1 MANSLEQQTD
11 VYEFGGFRVDAAKRL
26 LLNGDGEIVPLT
38 PKVFDTLLYLVRHN
52 QKVIEKDELMRE
64 IWADTIVEENNLSQN
79 ISILRR
85 VLGEKRGEHRFI
97 ATVPGKGFKFVA
109 FVREIEDAETERR
122 RDSAR
127 LSDELM
133 SEPSAVA
140 GGLSSAELNISD
152 YKFQNSNKSGIS
164 NLKFEIKDQQPQ
176 TADRRTNRFRS
187 IVLAVLSILALGSI
201 GFYLWRE
208 NVKPAPDAPIKIIA
222 VLPFKPLVAENRDEA
237 LELGMADT
245 LISRLGDNREIVVRP
260 LSSVRKYGGL
270 EQDALAA
277 GRALAVDSVLDGS
290 IQRWGDNL
298 RVTARLV
305 KTADDSLLWTGTFDE
320 KFTDI
325 FVVQDA
331 ISKRV
336 AAALALRLSGDKAA
350 KLEKRST
357 NNAEAYELYLRGRF
371 HYFKIT
377 LPEIRKAITYYQQAI
392 ELDPNYAL
400 AYAGMADAYRTL
412 PIAYDMSSKEGFPQA
427 KAAAVKALEIDEN
440 LSEAHVVL
448 GWVAFWYEWDW
459 QTAESELQRAIEL
472 APNNPDAYRAY
483 AHLLSNSGRHDEALL
498 EIKRARELDPLTLIT
513 GALEGQ
519 FLFYAGRDA
528 EAFDRYQKTL
538 EIEPNFWIA
547 HNGLGRIYIR
557 QERYPEAI
565 AALTKA
571 IELSGGSPEPLT
583 QLGYAL
589 AKSGNRAGARAALEK
604 LKSSAA
610 ANYVP
615 AYNFALIHNGLGE
628 RETALNY
635 LEKSLQEREVQLSF
649 IKIDTRWDEFR
660 REPRFIELM
669 RRMNFE

>member
-11 VYEFGGFRVDAAKRL
+11 VYEFGNFRVDAAKRL
-26 LLNGDGEIVPLT
+26 LLNGGGEIVPLT
-38 PKVFDTLLYLVRHN
+38 PKVFDTLLYLVEHAG
-52 QKVIEKDELMRE
+52 KIIEKDELMRE

-85 VLGEKRGEHRFI
+85 VLGEKRGEHRYI

-109 FVREIEDAETERR
+109 SVEVSGFK
-122 RDSAR
+122 
-127 LSDELM
+127 SD
-133 SEPSAVA
+133 VA
-140 GGLSSAELNISD
+140 GKLKPDETAEDSEAGRANPGT
-152 YKFQNSNKSGIS
+152 QNPEPETW
-164 NLKFEIKDQQPQ
+164 NLKPETRNLKLN
-176 TADRRTNRFRS
+176 TENRRTNRFGT
-187 IVLAVLSILALGSI
+187 IAFAVLSVLALSSM
-201 GFYLWRE
+201 GFYWWRE
-208 NVKPAPDAPIKIIA
+208 NVKSAPDAPIKTIA

-237 LELGMADT
+237 LEMGMADT

-305 KTADDSLLWTGTFDE
+305 KTADDRLLWTGTFDE

-336 AAALALRLSGDKAA
+336 AAALALRLSGDKTT

-371 HYFKIT
+371 HYLKIT
-377 LPEIRKAITYYQQAI
+377 LPEIRKAIAYYQRAI

-412 PIAYDMSSKEGFPQA
+412 PIAYGTSSKEGFPQA

-440 LSEAHVVL
+440 LAEAHIVL
-448 GWVAFWYEWDW
+448 GWTAFWYEWDW
-459 QTAESELQRAIEL
+459 QAAESELKRAIEL
-472 APNNPDAYRAY
+472 APNNSDARRAY

-557 QERYPEAI
+557 QERYPEAV

-571 IELSGGSPEPLT
+571 IELSGGSPEPIT

-589 AKSGNRAGARAALEK
+589 AKSGNRERARATIEE
-604 LKSSAA
+604 LKSFAA
-610 ANYVP
+610 EKYIP
-615 AYNFALIHNGLGE
+615 AYNFALIYNGLGE
-628 RETALNY
+628 REEALNY
-635 LEKSLQEREVQLSF
+635 LEKSLQEREVQMSF
-649 IKIDTRWDEFR
+649 IKIDTRWDDFR
-660 REPRFIELM
+660 AESRFIELM